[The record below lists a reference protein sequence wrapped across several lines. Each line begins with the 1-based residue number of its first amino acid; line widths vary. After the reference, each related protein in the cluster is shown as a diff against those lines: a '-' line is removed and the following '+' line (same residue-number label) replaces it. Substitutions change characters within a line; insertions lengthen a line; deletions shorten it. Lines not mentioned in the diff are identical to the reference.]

1 MNPEIYAAEAYNNYQ
16 HHQKKNNQP
25 PLPSIFNIGC
35 GPPDERNEFLRSDIK
50 SRLLNETAATCTAS
64 HLFFE
69 NKKIV
74 ISKRL
79 AGIKNL

>member
-35 GPPDERNEFLRSDIK
+35 GPPDEQAVK
-50 SRLLNETAATCTAS
+50 SSTHKCMTAWET
-64 HLFFE
+64 
-69 NKKIV
+69 KIGNS
-74 ISKRL
+74 IYQWIIRPGTTK
-79 AGIKNL
+79 